1 MKVTY
6 ALWDKD
12 EEPLLDI
19 KGNKYIAKIG
29 EQVDFYDNI
38 DGNQISYSGIVD
50 SIQYS
55 TYEDEVTVN
64 CICAQNLDTWDNEQ
78 ISNYNEVK
86 NKTKNNF

>member
-64 CICAQNLDTWDNEQ
+64 CICVQDLHTRDNED
-78 ISNYNEVK
+78 ISNYNEAK
-86 NKTKNNF
+86 SIYR